1 MLKNGDRLTG
11 TIEKSDDKTLIIKT
25 EFAGEVTVEWP
36 AVQEITST
44 QALSV
49 SLSDGKTVVGTV
61 TTSDG
66 NLSVATANAGTV
78 TEPKASVTK
87 LFGEAEQAAYEK
99 SLHPGPAGR
108 MEGRGQRGICPD
120 PRQQPD
126 QESGSGLHRRPQ
138 DPARSPGPV
147 HQQRVRDQ

>member
-1 MLKNGDRLTG
+1 MSKLQVLDLIAIFLCPASLFADKIVLKNGDRLTG

-49 SLSDGKTVVGTV
+49 SLSDGKTVVGKV

-66 NLSVATANAGTV
+66 NLAVA
-78 TEPKASVTK
+78 
-87 LFGEAEQAAYEK
+87 
-99 SLHPGPAGR
+99 
-108 MEGRGQRGICPD
+108 
-120 PRQQPD
+120 
-126 QESGSGLHRRPQ
+126 RRPM
-138 DPARSPGPV
+138 RSHCTRACSRDGREGPTWGLP
-147 HQQRVRDQ
+147 